1 MTYEAKRDDKDAME
15 KELGYKIHEWN
26 EIYADP
32 KHRNLIKKKKG
43 LLEQDTSIHS
53 VTDVRIY
60 DDVILSKDRY
70 IAGDPDLHIR
80 TIRTIFMNGGSFDDN
95 NKPTEFRGYGSGYR
109 NRVWYTD
116 LKLFRKDK
124 PFK

>member
-80 TIRTIFMNGGSFDDN
+80 TIRTFFMNGVLLMTIINQRSLEVMEAV
-95 NKPTEFRGYGSGYR
+95 TETAYGTR
-109 NRVWYTD
+109 T
-116 LKLFRKDK
+116 
-124 PFK
+124 